1 MMWSH
6 IWQGPWLI
14 IIWSIVIALAAW
26 GAADARRNEGQTVT
40 VASRTPWEIARE
52 RYARGEITREEYERL
67 IKSLI

>member
-26 GAADARRNEGQTVT
+26 GAAAARRGEGQTVT
-40 VASRTPWEIARE
+40 VASRTPREVARE

-67 IKSLI
+67 IKSLM